1 MMTKRDTIEAIRGYN
16 ATANP
21 DFLSE
26 FPSEE
31 LNRYLDRLVLL
42 RRREQTEC
50 PTAYAGFDP
59 LGP

>member
-21 DFLSE
+21 EFLAE

-31 LNRYLDRLVLL
+31 LTRYLDRLTTLQPSMRTEILPELL
-42 RRREQTEC
+42 TLE
-50 PTAYAGFDP
+50 DP
-59 LGP
+59 D